1 MTARPFFDPVHGAA
15 FTAGLT
21 PVLPAL
27 PCPTCR
33 GTGWRCRNSNLMCTH
48 RVHQGCEDCTGSGVW
63 TPPDSPV
70 PIGVTSAEPK
80 DGQRFGSWATY
91 CLSERWFLTP
101 HDRVVLEPR
110 AAHPIVLSSM
120 IGEGTLRKV
129 KVVEADADGHGAVVE
144 MRPDGSLWFWPEG
157 AFGEDAAT
165 DISSALPFLP
175 GLKPGDTVY
184 LLDGFTESVEC
195 PEPVAEPHFLIEMSE
210 HAQLEWDDENDCSK
224 EGRGL
229 SLDLVVSA
237 TERRSL
243 IPTGYDFDL
252 PATEEGWTEIVA
264 AMHRWAD
271 GRGFNFIE
279 PTTDFVLDPTSPGA
293 NAAVHLFRA
302 GRLSCPFPVDAPDH
316 PCVQP

>member
-1 MTARPFFDPVHGAA
+1 MTVFIDPVIGAA
-15 FTAGLT
+15 LVAGL
-21 PVLPAL
+21 LPILPGL

-70 PIGVTSAEPK
+70 PIGVTSAEPNRK
-80 DGQRFGSWATY
+80 VHPMAWRDDKGWWLYEPT
-91 CLSERWFLTP
+91 ER
-101 HDRVVLEPR
+101 RR
-110 AAHPIVLSSM
+110 AAIVLSSA
-120 IGEGTLRKV
+120 IGEATLRPL

-195 PEPVAEPHFLIEMSE
+195 PEWHDSTPEDVINE
-210 HAQLEWDDENDCSK
+210 
-224 EGRGL
+224 
-229 SLDLVVSA
+229 V
-237 TERRSL
+237 ERRL
-243 IPTGYDFDL
+243 RD
-252 PATEEGWTEIVA
+252 EEWSSQASDRCRTALLHIDAYREGKARSQSV
-264 AMHRWAD
+264 
-271 GRGFNFIE
+271 
-279 PTTDFVLDPTSPGA
+279 
-293 NAAVHLFRA
+293 
-302 GRLSCPFPVDAPDH
+302 GRLSCPFPVAAPDH

>member
-1 MTARPFFDPVHGAA
+1 MTARPFWDPVTGAA
-15 FTAGLT
+15 IAHLGLRI
-21 PVLPAL
+21 LPGL

-70 PIGVTSAEPK
+70 TIGVTSAEPVRV
-80 DGQRFGSWATY
+80 GRLGPQGPYVNWR
-91 CLSERWFLTP
+91 
-101 HDRVVLEPR
+101 DRRRNQGWGWVLDTKGGAR
-110 AAHPIVLSSM
+110 YPIVLSSV
-120 IGEGTLRKV
+120 IGEGTLRKL

-195 PEPVAEPHFLIEMSE
+195 AACHGQAGKLI
-210 HAQLEWDDENDCSK
+210 AWGNTA
-224 EGRGL
+224 
-229 SLDLVVSA
+229 A
-237 TERRSL
+237 T
-243 IPTGYDFDL
+243 TL
-252 PATEEGWTEIVA
+252 PCPGGAC
-264 AMHRWAD
+264 
-271 GRGFNFIE
+271 
-279 PTTDFVLDPTSPGA
+279 TT
-293 NAAVHLFRA
+293 
-302 GRLSCPFPVDAPDH
+302 GRLSCPFPVNAPDH
-316 PCVQP
+316 PCVLEAT

>member
-1 MTARPFFDPVHGAA
+1 MTVVFIDPIHGAA
-15 FTAGLT
+15 LTAGL
-21 PVLPAL
+21 LPILPGL

-80 DGQRFGSWATY
+80 DGQRFASWATY

-101 HDRVVLEPR
+101 HDRVVPEPR

-129 KVVEADADGHGAVVE
+129 KVHDWDHEPEDDPGIWLEGRPGHIIGLVLQ
-144 MRPDGSLWFWPEG
+144 DDSLAE
-157 AFGEDAAT
+157 T

-195 PEPVAEPHFLIEMSE
+195 AACHGQAGKLI
-210 HAQLEWDDENDCSK
+210 AWGNTA
-224 EGRGL
+224 
-229 SLDLVVSA
+229 A
-237 TERRSL
+237 T
-243 IPTGYDFDL
+243 TL
-252 PATEEGWTEIVA
+252 PCPGGAC
-264 AMHRWAD
+264 
-271 GRGFNFIE
+271 
-279 PTTDFVLDPTSPGA
+279 TT
-293 NAAVHLFRA
+293 
-302 GRLSCPFPVDAPDH
+302 GRLSCPFPVNAPDH
-316 PCVQP
+316 PCAQP

>member
-1 MTARPFFDPVHGAA
+1 MTVVFIDPIHGAA
-15 FTAGLT
+15 LTAGL
-21 PVLPAL
+21 LPILPGL

-70 PIGVTSAEPK
+70 PIGVTSARPEVGAHDGYIVCSVIPK
-80 DGQRFGSWATY
+80 GYVPDYEADGADGYGAPGRGLMTNDEWAHKFDDI
-91 CLSERWFLTP
+91 SNHNP
-101 HDRVVLEPR
+101 P
-110 AAHPIVLSSM
+110 HPIVLSSM

-195 PEPVAEPHFLIEMSE
+195 AACHGQAGKLI
-210 HAQLEWDDENDCSK
+210 AWGNTA
-224 EGRGL
+224 
-229 SLDLVVSA
+229 A
-237 TERRSL
+237 T
-243 IPTGYDFDL
+243 TL
-252 PATEEGWTEIVA
+252 PCPGGAC
-264 AMHRWAD
+264 
-271 GRGFNFIE
+271 
-279 PTTDFVLDPTSPGA
+279 TT
-293 NAAVHLFRA
+293 
-302 GRLSCPFPVDAPDH
+302 GRLSCPFPVNAPDH
-316 PCVQP
+316 PCAQP

>member
-1 MTARPFFDPVHGAA
+1 MVVTVYVDPVIGAA
-15 FTAGLT
+15 VVHLGL
-21 PVLPAL
+21 PILPGL

-70 PIGVTSAEPK
+70 PIGVTSAEPGGSYGDWDVYFDHISYSLGSE
-80 DGQRFGSWATY
+80 DGDDN
-91 CLSERWFLTP
+91 L
-101 HDRVVLEPR
+101 VM
-110 AAHPIVLSSM
+110 HPIVLSSV

-175 GLKPGDTVY
+175 GLKPEDTVY

-195 PEPVAEPHFLIEMSE
+195 
-210 HAQLEWDDENDCSK
+210 DG
-224 EGRGL
+224 GRCGL
-229 SLDLVVSA
+229 SHRGCYPGDQAWCSSCDQMIP
-237 TERRSL
+237 TERNGRFV
-243 IPTGYDFDL
+243 TH
-252 PATEEGWTEIVA
+252 W
-264 AMHRWAD
+264 HRPM
-271 GRGFNFIE
+271 RR
-279 PTTDFVLDPTSPGA
+279 P
-293 NAAVHLFRA
+293 
-302 GRLSCPFPVDAPDH
+302 CPFPVDAPDH
-316 PCVQP
+316 PCVLEAT

>member
-1 MTARPFFDPVHGAA
+1 MAGVLMTARPFWDPVTGAA
-15 FTAGLT
+15 IAHLGLRI
-21 PVLPAL
+21 LPGL

-70 PIGVTSAEPK
+70 PIGVTSAEPNRK
-80 DGQRFGSWATY
+80 VHPMAWRDDEGWWLYEPT
-91 CLSERWFLTP
+91 ER
-101 HDRVVLEPR
+101 RR
-110 AAHPIVLSSM
+110 AAIVLSSA
-120 IGEGTLRKV
+120 IGEATLRPL

-195 PEPVAEPHFLIEMSE
+195 
-210 HAQLEWDDENDCSK
+210 DG
-224 EGRGL
+224 GRCGL
-229 SLDLVVSA
+229 SHRGCYPGDTSWCSSCDQMIP
-237 TERRSL
+237 TERNGRFV
-243 IPTGYDFDL
+243 TH
-252 PATEEGWTEIVA
+252 W
-264 AMHRWAD
+264 HRPM
-271 GRGFNFIE
+271 RR
-279 PTTDFVLDPTSPGA
+279 P
-293 NAAVHLFRA
+293 
-302 GRLSCPFPVDAPDH
+302 CPFPVAAPDH

>member
-1 MTARPFFDPVHGAA
+1 MTARPFWDPVTGAA
-15 FTAGLT
+15 IVHLGL
-21 PVLPAL
+21 PILPGL

-70 PIGVTSAEPK
+70 PIGVTSAEPNRK
-80 DGQRFGSWATY
+80 VHPMAWRDDEGWWLYEPT
-91 CLSERWFLTP
+91 ER
-101 HDRVVLEPR
+101 RR
-110 AAHPIVLSSM
+110 AAIVLSSV
-120 IGEGTLRKV
+120 IGEGTLRKL

-195 PEPVAEPHFLIEMSE
+195 AACHGQAGKLI
-210 HAQLEWDDENDCSK
+210 AWGNTA
-224 EGRGL
+224 
-229 SLDLVVSA
+229 A
-237 TERRSL
+237 T
-243 IPTGYDFDL
+243 TL
-252 PATEEGWTEIVA
+252 PCPGGAC
-264 AMHRWAD
+264 
-271 GRGFNFIE
+271 
-279 PTTDFVLDPTSPGA
+279 TT
-293 NAAVHLFRA
+293 
-302 GRLSCPFPVDAPDH
+302 GRLSCPFPVAAPDH

>member
-1 MTARPFFDPVHGAA
+1 MTVYVDPVTGAA
-15 FTAGLT
+15 IAHLGLRI
-21 PVLPAL
+21 LPGL

-48 RVHQGCEDCTGSGVW
+48 RVHQGCPDCNGSGVW

-70 PIGVTSAEPK
+70 PIGVTSARPEVGAHDGYIVCSVIPK
-80 DGQRFGSWATY
+80 GFVPDYEADDDDIVVAPGRGLMTNDEWAHKFDDI
-91 CLSERWFLTP
+91 SNHNP
-101 HDRVVLEPR
+101 P
-110 AAHPIVLSSM
+110 HPIVLSSM

-195 PEPVAEPHFLIEMSE
+195 PE
-210 HAQLEWDDENDCSK
+210 CG
-224 EGRGL
+224 GRGY
-229 SLDLVVSA
+229 VGEY
-237 TERRSL
+237 ER
-243 IPTGYDFDL
+243 
-252 PATEEGWTEIVA
+252 
-264 AMHRWAD
+264 HRCDRCWGSD
-271 GRGFNFIE
+271 GR
-279 PTTDFVLDPTSPGA
+279 V
-293 NAAVHLFRA
+293 
-302 GRLSCPFPVDAPDH
+302 SCPFPVEDAPDH
-316 PCVQP
+316 PCVIAA

>member
-1 MTARPFFDPVHGAA
+1 MAGVLMTARPFWDPVTGAA
-15 FTAGLT
+15 IAHLGLRI
-21 PVLPAL
+21 LPGL

-70 PIGVTSAEPK
+70 PIGVTSAEPNRK
-80 DGQRFGSWATY
+80 VHPMAWRDDEGWWLYEPT
-91 CLSERWFLTP
+91 ER
-101 HDRVVLEPR
+101 RR
-110 AAHPIVLSSM
+110 AAIVLSSA
-120 IGEGTLRKV
+120 IGEATLRPL

-184 LLDGFTESVEC
+184 LLDGFTESVVC
-195 PEPVAEPHFLIEMSE
+195 
-210 HAQLEWDDENDCSK
+210 DG
-224 EGRGL
+224 GRCGL
-229 SLDLVVSA
+229 SHRGCYPGDTSWCSSCDQMIP
-237 TERRSL
+237 TERNGRFV
-243 IPTGYDFDL
+243 TH
-252 PATEEGWTEIVA
+252 W
-264 AMHRWAD
+264 HRPM
-271 GRGFNFIE
+271 RR
-279 PTTDFVLDPTSPGA
+279 P
-293 NAAVHLFRA
+293 
-302 GRLSCPFPVDAPDH
+302 CPFPVAAPDH

>member
-63 TPPDSPV
+63 TPPDHPV
-70 PIGVTSAEPK
+70 TIGVTSAEPSLRS
-80 DGQRFGSWATY
+80 DIVPGYGAIRASQDDPTIMLITNRG
-91 CLSERWFLTP
+91 
-101 HDRVVLEPR
+101 EPIG
-110 AAHPIVLSSM
+110 PIVLSSV

-165 DISSALPFLP
+165 DISS
-175 GLKPGDTVY
+175 GLARP
-184 LLDGFTESVEC
+184 
-195 PEPVAEPHFLIEMSE
+195 PRPQ
-210 HAQLEWDDENDCSK
+210 AQGHRVPARRVHRE
-224 EGRGL
+224 RGM
-229 SLDLVVSA
+229 
-237 TERRSL
+237 
-243 IPTGYDFDL
+243 P
-252 PATEEGWTEIVA
+252 
-264 AMHRWAD
+264 
-271 GRGFNFIE
+271 
-279 PTTDFVLDPTSPGA
+279 
-293 NAAVHLFRA
+293 RA
-302 GRLSCPFPVDAPDH
+302 GC
-316 PCVQP
+316 

>member
-70 PIGVTSAEPK
+70 PIGVTSARPEVGAHDGYIVCSVIPK
-80 DGQRFGSWATY
+80 GYVPDYEADDDDFYEASGRGLMTNDEWAHKFDDI
-91 CLSERWFLTP
+91 SNHNP
-101 HDRVVLEPR
+101 P
-110 AAHPIVLSSM
+110 HPIVLSSM

-184 LLDGFTESVEC
+184 LLDGFTESVVC
-195 PEPVAEPHFLIEMSE
+195 
-210 HAQLEWDDENDCSK
+210 DG
-224 EGRGL
+224 GRCGL
-229 SLDLVVSA
+229 SHRGCYPGDTSWCSSCDQMIP
-237 TERRSL
+237 TERNGRFV
-243 IPTGYDFDL
+243 TH
-252 PATEEGWTEIVA
+252 W
-264 AMHRWAD
+264 HRPM
-271 GRGFNFIE
+271 R
-279 PTTDFVLDPTSPGA
+279 
-293 NAAVHLFRA
+293 R
-302 GRLSCPFPVDAPDH
+302 SCPFPVDAPDH

>member
-1 MTARPFFDPVHGAA
+1 MTVVFIDPIHGAA
-15 FTAGLT
+15 LTAGL
-21 PVLPAL
+21 LPILPGL

-70 PIGVTSAEPK
+70 PIGVTSAEPNRK
-80 DGQRFGSWATY
+80 VHPMAWRDDEGWWLYEPT
-91 CLSERWFLTP
+91 ER
-101 HDRVVLEPR
+101 RR
-110 AAHPIVLSSM
+110 AAIVLSSV
-120 IGEGTLRKV
+120 IGEGTLRKL

-175 GLKPGDTVY
+175 GLKPEDTVY

-195 PEPVAEPHFLIEMSE
+195 
-210 HAQLEWDDENDCSK
+210 DG
-224 EGRGL
+224 GRCGL
-229 SLDLVVSA
+229 SHRGCYPGDTSWCSSCDQMIP
-237 TERRSL
+237 TERNGRFV
-243 IPTGYDFDL
+243 TH
-252 PATEEGWTEIVA
+252 W
-264 AMHRWAD
+264 HRPM
-271 GRGFNFIE
+271 RR
-279 PTTDFVLDPTSPGA
+279 P
-293 NAAVHLFRA
+293 
-302 GRLSCPFPVDAPDH
+302 CPFPVAAPDH